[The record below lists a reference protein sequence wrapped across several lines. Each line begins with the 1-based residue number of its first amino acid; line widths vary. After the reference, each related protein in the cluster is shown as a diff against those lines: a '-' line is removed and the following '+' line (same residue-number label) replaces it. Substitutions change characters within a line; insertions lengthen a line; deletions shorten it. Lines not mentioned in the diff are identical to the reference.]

1 MDKLT
6 QVINEEMMHD
16 DKVRK
21 LDDDIDI
28 IRQKEGKIKV
38 EFERQMDEIK

>member
-6 QVINEEMMHD
+6 QIINEEMMHD

-28 IRQKEGKIKV
+28 IWQKEGKIKV
-38 EFERQMDEIK
+38 EFEW

>member
-16 DKVRK
+16 DKVWK

-28 IRQKEGKIKV
+28 IWQKEGKIKV
-38 EFERQMDEIK
+38 EFER